1 MMKSLNLEEENIIKY
16 VRNIFT
22 LEKNEEI
29 KDRIFSDIRN
39 LFILKKEN
47 KTMKHILLRSYLD
60 MILRN

>member
-16 VRNIFT
+16 VRNLFR
-22 LEKNEEI
+22 LAKNEEI

>member
-47 KTMKHILLRSYLD
+47 KTMKYILLSNYLD

>member
-1 MMKSLNLEEENIIKY
+1 MMKSLNLEEENIVKY
-16 VRNIFT
+16 VRNLFT

-47 KTMKHILLRSYLD
+47 KTMKYILLSNYLD

>member
-1 MMKSLNLEEENIIKY
+1 MMKSLNLEEENIVKY
-16 VRNIFT
+16 VRNLFT